1 MTRKQFQQVIRR
13 GMGSCLL
20 EIELCA
26 KIEDYR
32 GYELRQPPRLA
43 DGHARQDD
51 ELHLRQQ
58 RRRLDKAHLRQR
70 KYRRLRL

>member
-1 MTRKQFQQVIRR
+1 MTRKQFQQDIRR

-20 EIELCA
+20 KIELCA

-51 ELHLRQQ
+51 ELHLRQ
-58 RRRLDKAHLRQR
+58 
-70 KYRRLRL
+70 